1 MTPPAHSP
9 QAPTA
14 APAAPFQDHG
24 LRARRND
31 PFPIRVSLGAGR
43 RAARGLGLGHEG
55 ARLHARMDRALPVG
69 ARVALRMRVPISASR
84 GMQAL
89 TLRAPA
95 RVAECRRVEGRRK
108 DFDAVLELDRPLSEA
123 VDSRIGRHQ
132 RRVTLMILGLLALT
146 VWFKWI
152 GLTYFWYQPLLAAY
166 SLLISTYFLSRFV
179 LAWMYKPPPLRDY
192 TPSLSICISVRN
204 DEKAIA
210 ECVDSCYEAEYPEG
224 KREVI
229 VVNDG
234 STDGTLAALHELQKK
249 YDTLSVMS
257 IPPSGKRHGM
267 TAAIKKAKGEI
278 VVVVDSDTFL
288 DRMALRH
295 IVSGFEDP
303 RQGAVSGHTNCA
315 NVESNHLTGM
325 QAIRYFVSFKLL
337 KTSESIFGCV
347 TCCPGCLSAYRRTY
361 LLAIIDD
368 WLNQRFM
375 GAPATFGDDRSLT
388 RYILK
393 DYDVIYNEN
402 AICGTISPDNWK
414 QYLNQQVRW
423 KKSWARETLLAC
435 SFMWK
440 KHPLAVLSFYI
451 SSVISL
457 MSPAVAYVSIYTA
470 LVDPYAPYAYYFV
483 GFGLY
488 AVCQSIFYLK
498 QRGGTR
504 WLLGIWMVVS
514 HLFLLGPQTYYAIL
528 TLRKNHWGTR

>member
-1 MTPPAHSP
+1 MTPPTDTTQDRP
-9 QAPTA
+9 
-14 APAAPFQDHG
+14 APAAPYQDHG
-24 LRARRND
+24 MRARRND
-31 PFPIRVSLGAGR
+31 PFPVRVSRGAGR
-43 RAARGLGLGHEG
+43 LPARGQGLGYEG
-55 ARLHARMDRALPVG
+55 TRLRVRMDHAPAPGKAVKLW
-69 ARVALRMRVPISASR
+69 MRVPIGLAH
-84 GMQAL
+84 GMQAFG
-89 TLRAPA
+89 LRTTA
-95 RVAECRRVEGRRK
+95 RVAESRRLEKHKK
-108 DFDAVLELDRPLSEA
+108 DFEVTLELGRPLQDL
-123 VDSRIGRHQ
+123 VDE
-132 RRVTLMILGLLALT
+132 RVRAHKRKVNLAILGLVALT

-152 GLTYFWYQPLLAAY
+152 GLTYFWYQPVLAAY
-166 SLLISTYFLSRFV
+166 SLLISTYFLSRFI
-179 LAWMYKPPPLRDY
+179 LAWLYSPPPLKDY
-192 TPSLSICISVRN
+192 TPTLSICISVRN
-204 DEKAIA
+204 DEKAII
-210 ECVDSCYEAEYPEG
+210 ECVDSCFEADYPAG

-234 STDGTLAALHELQKK
+234 STDGTLAALQELQKK
-249 YDTLSVMS
+249 YDKLSVIS

-288 DRMALRH
+288 DSMALRH

-315 NVESNHLTGM
+315 NVETNSLTGM

-337 KTSESIFGCV
+337 KTSESLFGCV
-347 TCCPGCLSAYRRTY
+347 TCCPGCLSAYRRSY

-368 WLNQRFM
+368 WLNQKFM

-402 AICGTISPDNWK
+402 AVCGTISPDNWK

-423 KKSWARETLLAC
+423 KKSWARETLLAA
-435 SFMWK
+435 SFMWR
-440 KHPLAVLSFYI
+440 KHPLAVISFYI
-451 SSVISL
+451 SSAVSL

-470 LVDPYAPYAYYFV
+470 VTDPYAPYAYYFV

-488 AVCQSIFYLK
+488 AVCQSIFYLR

-504 WLLGIWMVVS
+504 WLLGIWMVIS

>member
-1 MTPPAHSP
+1 MTPPADST
-9 QAPTA
+9 QATL

-24 LRARRND
+24 MRARRND
-31 PFPIRVSLGAGR
+31 PFPVRVSLGAGR
-43 RAARGLGLGHEG
+43 PAARGQGVGYEG
-55 ARLHARMDRALPVG
+55 TRLRVRMDRPPAVG
-69 ARVALRMRVPISASR
+69 RDVKLWMRVPIGMAR
-84 GMQAL
+84 GMQAFS
-89 TLRAPA
+89 LRAGA
-95 RVAECRRVEGRRK
+95 RVEHARRLEKHKK
-108 DFDAVLELDRPLSEA
+108 DFEVTLELGRPLQDL
-123 VDSRIGRHQ
+123 VDERL
-132 RRVTLMILGLLALT
+132 RVHKRKVNLAILGLLALT
-146 VWFKWI
+146 LWFKWV
-152 GLTYFWYQPLLAAY
+152 GLTYFWYQPVLAAY
-166 SLLISTYFLSRFV
+166 SLLISTYFLSRFI
-179 LAWMYKPPPLRDY
+179 LAWMYSPPPLRDY
-192 TPSLSICISVRN
+192 TPSLTICISVRN
-204 DEKAIA
+204 DEKAIV
-210 ECVDSCYEAEYPEG
+210 ECVDSCFEADYPAG

-234 STDGTLAALHELQKK
+234 STDGTLAALEELQKK
-249 YDTLSVMS
+249 YDKLTVMS

-288 DRMALRH
+288 DGMALRH

-315 NVESNHLTGM
+315 NVEANSLTGM

-337 KTSESIFGCV
+337 KTSESLFGCV

-368 WLNQRFM
+368 WLNQKFM

-402 AICGTISPDNWK
+402 AVCGTISPDNWK

-423 KKSWARETLLAC
+423 KKSWARETLLAA

-451 SSVISL
+451 ASVVSL
-457 MSPAVAYVSIYTA
+457 MSPAVAYVSIFTA
-470 LVDPYAPYAYYFV
+470 ITDPYAPYAYYFV